1 MGKLVNR
8 ARMSTA
14 TTGTGTIT
22 LGSAVTGYQTFA
34 AAGVANADVVSYC
47 IEDGTAWEVGTGT
60 YTTTGT
66 TLSRTLTQS
75 STGSLLSL
83 SGTAQVFITALA
95 ADLFPVPAVNGGT
108 GQNTYAVG
116 DLLVGGATNTLAKLA
131 DVATGNALIS
141 GGVGVAPSYGKIGLT
156 THVSGTL
163 PIANGGTNATTAG
176 GGLSN
181 LMGFTTTATAAGTT
195 TLTNASTYFQIFT
208 GSTTQTVDLPS
219 TATLATGWAF
229 YIFNESTAASTSFLQ
244 VRTSTGAN
252 LIQVFVGTGV
262 LVTCVSTAGN
272 TVAAWEANYDGFAT
286 RTGTASV
293 VLSDSPTFT
302 GAPLSTTA
310 AADTNTT
317 QIATTAYVV
326 GQASSTNPV
335 VDGTAAVGTSLRYAR
350 ADHVHPSDTSRAPLA
365 SPALTGTPTAP
376 TAAVDTNTTQI
387 ATTAYVV
394 GQGYA
399 KLASPALS
407 GTPTAP
413 TAAAGTNTTQLATT
427 AFVTGN
433 FLRQAVQGDWATV
446 NTQPNVVGLIG
457 WKNYGN
463 NHVIFDASNGTSPSG
478 GAVNNTN
485 SGSAWTATYPTLMGW
500 NGVSTYGVRVDVC
513 RLADTVTTIS
523 TAQTLGAT
531 AAAGIGD
538 VGSYGLM
545 RFSTLTAATPGTTV
559 AGSAIIYSN
568 ANGGGGG
575 ASASGTWKLMG
586 NTGTGTNAAS
596 ASLFLRI
603 S

>member
-1 MGKLVNR
+1 
-8 ARMSTA
+8 
-14 TTGTGTIT
+14 
-22 LGSAVTGYQTFA
+22 
-34 AAGVANADVVSYC
+34 
-47 IEDGTAWEVGTGT
+47 
-60 YTTTGT
+60 
-66 TLSRTLTQS
+66 
-75 STGSLLSL
+75 
-83 SGTAQVFITALA
+83 VFITALA

-181 LMGFTTTATAAGTT
+181 LMGFTTTATAAGIT

-229 YIFNESTAASTSFLQ
+229 YIFNDSTAASTSFLQ

-326 GQASSTNPV
+326 GQASSTTPV
-335 VDGTAAVGTSLRYAR
+335 VNGTAAVGTSLGYAR
-350 ADHVHPSDTSRAPLA
+350 GDHVHPTDTSRAPLA
-365 SPALTGTPTAP
+365 SPALT
-376 TAAVDTNTTQI
+376 
-387 ATTAYVV
+387 
-394 GQGYA
+394 
-399 KLASPALS
+399 

-433 FLRQAVQGDWATV
+433 FLRQAVQSDWVTV
-446 NTQPNVVGLIG
+446 GVQPNVAGLIG

-463 NHVIFDASNGTSPSG
+463 NHVIFDASAGTSPSG
-478 GAVNNTN
+478 GAVNNTTA
-485 SGSAWTATYPTLMGW
+485 GTPWTATYPTLMGW

-531 AAAGIGD
+531 AAANPGD
-538 VGSYGLM
+538 VGSYAFL
-545 RFSTLTAATPGTTV
+545 RISTLTVATQGTNF
-559 AGSAIIYSN
+559 AGSAVVYSN

-575 ASASGTWKLMG
+575 ANPAGTWKLMG
-586 NTGTGTNAAS
+586 STGNTNNQSST
-596 ASLFLRI
+596 SLFLRI

>member
-60 YTTTGT
+60 YTSTGT

-302 GAPLSTTA
+302 GTPLSTTA
-310 AADTNTT
+310 AA
-317 QIATTAYVV
+317 
-326 GQASSTNPV
+326 
-335 VDGTAAVGTSLRYAR
+335 
-350 ADHVHPSDTSRAPLA
+350 
-365 SPALTGTPTAP
+365 
-376 TAAVDTNTTQI
+376 DTNTTQI